1 MNSFIIAGIILLT
14 FVLFILG
21 SQKRFFLSPALVGC
35 FFWSLACFIS
45 VVRMDDRTQDFST
58 IVTPSY
64 IISFAI
70 VTVLGFTLS
79 RLFSIGKAC
88 PKLDIEQLVLLR
100 KKYNYILILCFISGL
115 IRMVYTFSQGG
126 IVSLVNY
133 REASLL
139 LSSSS
144 NPFIVNFIRVSG
156 HLSVLGTFYILIC
169 AYIDGYTIIKP
180 ASFLKNFVMYGM
192 IVASQGGRTFTMV
205 YLLSYFFAY
214 IFGHI
219 HSGKKYTKKNIR
231 IIFGCLVVP
240 ILYFSVIGS
249 FRNTSEDELQESS
262 ISRTRSVLS
271 AFYYITEGVHVT
283 DKAMQFVNAS
293 NTYDM
298 GRDTFTSYKGKTYSQ
313 FRESLNGT
321 PDWCNVDS
329 IVVQMYCD
337 FGRNGS
343 LIVWMV
349 ICIIG
354 EFFFNKLIRNG
365 SILSFFMS
373 YAIVYIFLYSTI
385 GNPIPAAF
393 RIMVE
398 WIIILQIFSS
408 KLMLKSRNKAR
419 YK

>member
-1 MNSFIIAGIILLT
+1 M
-14 FVLFILG
+14 
-21 SQKRFFLSPALVGC
+21 
-35 FFWSLACFIS
+35 
-45 VVRMDDRTQDFST
+45 
-58 IVTPSY
+58 
-64 IISFAI
+64 
-70 VTVLGFTLS
+70 
-79 RLFSIGKAC
+79 
-88 PKLDIEQLVLLR
+88 
-100 KKYNYILILCFISGL
+100 
-115 IRMVYTFSQGG
+115 
-126 IVSLVNY
+126 
-133 REASLL
+133 
-139 LSSSS
+139 
-144 NPFIVNFIRVSG
+144 
-156 HLSVLGTFYILIC
+156 LGTFYILIC

-231 IIFGCLVVP
+231 IILGCLVVP

-249 FRNTSEDELQESS
+249 FRNTSVDELQESS

-283 DKAMQFVNAS
+283 DKAMQFVNAF

-298 GRDTFTSYKGKTYSQ
+298 GRDTFTSYKGNTYSQ

-329 IVVQMYCD
+329 IVVHMYCD

-354 EFFFNKLIRNG
+354 EILFNQFIRNG

-385 GNPIPAAF
+385 GNPIPSAF

-408 KLMLKSRNKAR
+408 KLMLKKQ
-419 YK
+419 K